1 MLLLALSLVGG
12 LFLSNYKLKQQFDKI
27 DTSDPYWDYPVRE
40 SGEFHHVSIVG
51 GNLLRTKIIAGDKN
65 QLVRD
70 EDLKDWLT
78 AEIKNDTL
86 HVDFAKNVPATREN
100 ESQQLANFEVII
112 AMKELR
118 SLTINKSTVELKVPT
133 SDTLKIIARNSSG
146 VDLQEVGIGKSVNV
160 LVENDSFFGIYRQ
173 NEKRLALNNLTIRAK
188 HKSSLILNNV
198 SAKSGVI
205 KLSDDTNIAADA
217 RLLKNVVIE

>member
-1 MLLLALSLVGG
+1 M
-12 LFLSNYKLKQQFDKI
+12 
-27 DTSDPYWDYPVRE
+27 
-40 SGEFHHVSIVG
+40 SIVG

-65 QLVRD
+65 QLMRD

-86 HVDFAKNVPATREN
+86 RVDFAKNVPATREN
-100 ESQQLANFEVII
+100 ESQQLANFEIII

-118 SLTINKSTVELKVPT
+118 SLTIYKSIVELKVPT
-133 SDTLKIIARNSSG
+133 LDTLKVIARNSSG
-146 VDLQEVGIGKSVNV
+146 VDLQQFENGKSVNV
-160 LVENDSFFGIYRQ
+160 LVENNSFFGIYRQ
-173 NEKRLALNNLTIRAK
+173 DEKRLVLNNLTIRAK